1 MKQILFVDDKPAIG
15 KVLSVYL
22 GKENELVYF
31 EDPVRAI
38 EWLNEG
44 NEPALIISDIRMPKM
59 TGSEFLAYL
68 KSNSLFKDIPVVML
82 SSEESTTERINLLE
96 AGAEDFILK
105 PFNPMELKARI
116 KAEQF
121 SEEELAAWGSDIA
134 ASLKAL
140 EKHAMRAMVIE
151 TGERAAGRRPRA
163 RDGARDALLP
173 LPRRRGAH
181 GGRTAGTHR
190 RCARAHTHARR
201 RRHGRDALVSLGAR
215 RAGRTASVRIRHT
228 QRPVE
233 P

>member
-38 EWLNEG
+38 EWR

-68 KSNSLFKDIPVVML
+68 KGNSLFKDIPVVML

-116 KAEQF
+116 KKF
-121 SEEELAAWGSDIA
+121 L
-134 ASLKAL
+134 
-140 EKHAMRAMVIE
+140 
-151 TGERAAGRRPRA
+151 
-163 RDGARDALLP
+163 
-173 LPRRRGAH
+173 
-181 GGRTAGTHR
+181 
-190 RCARAHTHARR
+190 
-201 RRHGRDALVSLGAR
+201 
-215 RAGRTASVRIRHT
+215 
-228 QRPVE
+228 
-233 P
+233 

>member
-1 MKQILFVDDKPAIG
+1 MKKIFFVDVKPAIG
-15 KVLSVYL
+15 KVLSVYI

-116 KAEQF
+116 KKF
-121 SEEELAAWGSDIA
+121 L
-134 ASLKAL
+134 
-140 EKHAMRAMVIE
+140 
-151 TGERAAGRRPRA
+151 
-163 RDGARDALLP
+163 
-173 LPRRRGAH
+173 
-181 GGRTAGTHR
+181 
-190 RCARAHTHARR
+190 
-201 RRHGRDALVSLGAR
+201 
-215 RAGRTASVRIRHT
+215 
-228 QRPVE
+228 
-233 P
+233 

>member
-68 KSNSLFKDIPVVML
+68 KGNSLFKDIPVVML

-105 PFNPMELKARI
+105 SYGTESPHQEIPLNNKINGYVILYLHRQQPRHYRPLK
-116 KAEQF
+116 
-121 SEEELAAWGSDIA
+121 
-134 ASLKAL
+134 
-140 EKHAMRAMVIE
+140 
-151 TGERAAGRRPRA
+151 
-163 RDGARDALLP
+163 
-173 LPRRRGAH
+173 
-181 GGRTAGTHR
+181 
-190 RCARAHTHARR
+190 
-201 RRHGRDALVSLGAR
+201 
-215 RAGRTASVRIRHT
+215 
-228 QRPVE
+228 
-233 P
+233 

>member
-44 NEPALIISDIRMPKM
+44 TEHAHIISDIRMPKM
-59 TGSEFLAYL
+59 PGSAFLAYL

-116 KAEQF
+116 KKF
-121 SEEELAAWGSDIA
+121 L
-134 ASLKAL
+134 
-140 EKHAMRAMVIE
+140 
-151 TGERAAGRRPRA
+151 
-163 RDGARDALLP
+163 
-173 LPRRRGAH
+173 
-181 GGRTAGTHR
+181 
-190 RCARAHTHARR
+190 
-201 RRHGRDALVSLGAR
+201 
-215 RAGRTASVRIRHT
+215 
-228 QRPVE
+228 
-233 P
+233 

>member
-15 KVLSVYL
+15 KVLSVYF
-22 GKENELVYF
+22 GEGNELVYF

-116 KAEQF
+116 KKF
-121 SEEELAAWGSDIA
+121 L
-134 ASLKAL
+134 
-140 EKHAMRAMVIE
+140 
-151 TGERAAGRRPRA
+151 
-163 RDGARDALLP
+163 
-173 LPRRRGAH
+173 
-181 GGRTAGTHR
+181 
-190 RCARAHTHARR
+190 
-201 RRHGRDALVSLGAR
+201 
-215 RAGRTASVRIRHT
+215 
-228 QRPVE
+228 
-233 P
+233 

>member
-59 TGSEFLAYL
+59 TGGEFLAYL
-68 KSNSLFKDIPVVML
+68 KGNSLFKDSPVVML
-82 SSEESTTERINLLE
+82 YSEEITTERINLLE

-116 KAEQF
+116 KKF
-121 SEEELAAWGSDIA
+121 L
-134 ASLKAL
+134 
-140 EKHAMRAMVIE
+140 
-151 TGERAAGRRPRA
+151 
-163 RDGARDALLP
+163 
-173 LPRRRGAH
+173 
-181 GGRTAGTHR
+181 
-190 RCARAHTHARR
+190 
-201 RRHGRDALVSLGAR
+201 
-215 RAGRTASVRIRHT
+215 
-228 QRPVE
+228 
-233 P
+233 

>member
-44 NEPALIISDIRMPKM
+44 NEPKM

-116 KAEQF
+116 KKF
-121 SEEELAAWGSDIA
+121 L
-134 ASLKAL
+134 
-140 EKHAMRAMVIE
+140 
-151 TGERAAGRRPRA
+151 
-163 RDGARDALLP
+163 
-173 LPRRRGAH
+173 
-181 GGRTAGTHR
+181 
-190 RCARAHTHARR
+190 
-201 RRHGRDALVSLGAR
+201 
-215 RAGRTASVRIRHT
+215 
-228 QRPVE
+228 
-233 P
+233 

>member
-59 TGSEFLAYL
+59 TGSE
-68 KSNSLFKDIPVVML
+68 
-82 SSEESTTERINLLE
+82 

-116 KAEQF
+116 KKF
-121 SEEELAAWGSDIA
+121 L
-134 ASLKAL
+134 
-140 EKHAMRAMVIE
+140 
-151 TGERAAGRRPRA
+151 
-163 RDGARDALLP
+163 
-173 LPRRRGAH
+173 
-181 GGRTAGTHR
+181 
-190 RCARAHTHARR
+190 
-201 RRHGRDALVSLGAR
+201 
-215 RAGRTASVRIRHT
+215 
-228 QRPVE
+228 
-233 P
+233 

>member
-44 NEPALIISDIRMPKM
+44 NEPALIISDIR
-59 TGSEFLAYL
+59 LAYL

-116 KAEQF
+116 KKF
-121 SEEELAAWGSDIA
+121 L
-134 ASLKAL
+134 
-140 EKHAMRAMVIE
+140 
-151 TGERAAGRRPRA
+151 
-163 RDGARDALLP
+163 
-173 LPRRRGAH
+173 
-181 GGRTAGTHR
+181 
-190 RCARAHTHARR
+190 
-201 RRHGRDALVSLGAR
+201 
-215 RAGRTASVRIRHT
+215 
-228 QRPVE
+228 
-233 P
+233 

>member
-96 AGAEDFILK
+96 AGFHTETFQSYGAEGPYQEISLNDKINGYVILY
-105 PFNPMELKARI
+105 L
-116 KAEQF
+116 
-121 SEEELAAWGSDIA
+121 
-134 ASLKAL
+134 
-140 EKHAMRAMVIE
+140 
-151 TGERAAGRRPRA
+151 
-163 RDGARDALLP
+163 
-173 LPRRRGAH
+173 
-181 GGRTAGTHR
+181 HR
-190 RCARAHTHARR
+190 
-201 RRHGRDALVSLGAR
+201 
-215 RAGRTASVRIRHT
+215 
-228 QRPVE
+228 
-233 P
+233 

>member
-1 MKQILFVDDKPAIG
+1 MKQILFEDKNPAIG

-116 KAEQF
+116 KKF
-121 SEEELAAWGSDIA
+121 L
-134 ASLKAL
+134 
-140 EKHAMRAMVIE
+140 
-151 TGERAAGRRPRA
+151 
-163 RDGARDALLP
+163 
-173 LPRRRGAH
+173 
-181 GGRTAGTHR
+181 
-190 RCARAHTHARR
+190 
-201 RRHGRDALVSLGAR
+201 
-215 RAGRTASVRIRHT
+215 
-228 QRPVE
+228 
-233 P
+233 